1 MNSPPTL
8 PRFSGPEHRARLQ
21 ALRSVA
27 VFEFAKGVVVLV
39 AVLSLRWLDPAD
51 VADSFLSLLHISPD
65 HHLARLFLEMADRL
79 SDVKFWHLALGAAV
93 YSGLR
98 ITEAIGLWRARAWAE
113 WIALVSGA
121 LYLPFELRAL
131 WRHATALHGSVFVV
145 NLAIVAFMFYL
156 RIYVPHQDKRR
167 AL

>member
-1 MNSPPTL
+1 MNSLQTTPHL
-8 PRFSGPEHRARLQ
+8 LGPAHRARLQ
-21 ALRSVA
+21 ALRTVA
-27 VFEFAKGVVVLV
+27 VFEFVKGVLVLA
-39 AVLSLRWLDPAD
+39 AVLSLHWLDPAD
-51 VADSFLSLLHISPD
+51 VADKFLDFLHISPD
-65 HHLARLFLEMADRL
+65 RHLARLFLEIADKL
-79 SDVKFWHLALGAAV
+79 SDVKFWHLALGASV

-98 ITEAIGLWRARAWAE
+98 IAEAIGLWRARAWAE

-131 WRHATALHGSVFVV
+131 MRHASLLHASVFTA

-156 RIYVPHQDKRR
+156 RIYVPRQEKRG